1 MGRWKKSKSFI
12 IRNNNLLKNY
22 RQSDRCYKL
31 ITIIWREKKIARNV
45 ATGNGSNSRSHFKI
59 SKFSVISQRA
69 FFFIQMIKLNGWR
82 LRKFLSGNRWR
93 SLARFFLL
101 AHFFILALIFFLFF
115 QKSEEYS
122 VAVAVRLHKTLEL
135 AGDKFYMITCGKAGF
150 QNSRYVN
157 FWIEVVGKLSHH
169 LCETGNVVSRHSKFV
184 NVWLPMFF
192 VISKYLKGL
201 LE

>member
-115 QKSEEYS
+115 SEKWGVQRGCGRPASQNVGVGGWQVLHDHLWQGWLPKLEVCKLLNWS
-122 VAVAVRLHKTLEL
+122 SRQAKVIICVRL
-135 AGDKFYMITCGKAGF
+135 AM
-150 QNSRYVN
+150 
-157 FWIEVVGKLSHH
+157 
-169 LCETGNVVSRHSKFV
+169 
-184 NVWLPMFF
+184 
-192 VISKYLKGL
+192 
-201 LE
+201 

>member
-101 AHFFILALIFFLFF
+101 AHFFILAIIFFLLFF
-115 QKSEEYS
+115 RKVRSTAWLWPS
-122 VAVAVRLHKTLEL
+122 GFTKRWSWRVTSFTWSLVARLASKTQ
-135 AGDKFYMITCGKAGF
+135 GM
-150 QNSRYVN
+150 
-157 FWIEVVGKLSHH
+157 
-169 LCETGNVVSRHSKFV
+169 
-184 NVWLPMFF
+184 
-192 VISKYLKGL
+192 
-201 LE
+201 